1 MLPCDAKKNY
11 NPCAVSVNKYEPC
24 TLWAGIHTTL
34 SGGAWAG
41 DLTHNRGV
49 GSRHKK
55 RAPRLRCSLTGFLD

>member
-34 SGGAWAG
+34 LGGAWAG
-41 DLTHNRGV
+41 ALTHNGGVRGA
-49 GSRHKK
+49 GTKK
-55 RAPRLRCSLTGFLD
+55 STANAMLFNRFS